1 MHFLT
6 KKHISRRRLLRG
18 AGVALAL
25 PLLDSMLPAATAR
38 AAELATPR
46 PRLGCIYIPHGTV
59 HANWEPTT
67 VGTNFAFTPT
77 LKSLEPFRD
86 RITVVTGLDLQ
97 TAYEGPPSAGEHHN
111 RSSRC
116 WLTCVPPGK
125 GPSPTS
131 MDQLAADHIGQ
142 DTDSNHPRCRARRD
156 QRRAAHA
163 AVQRPR
169 ALRAVP
175 HRRARSGTAPQSGDQ
190 QAARRHRTASTP
202 LGSARRFR
210 RARKDHV

>member
-131 MDQLAADHIGQ
+131 MDQLAADHIGE
-142 DTDSNHPRCRARRD
+142 DTQLPSLELSLEGRTSVSYRTPSNPLPMQVNPRVVFER
-156 QRRAAHA
+156 
-163 AVQRPR
+163 
-169 ALRAVP
+169 L
-175 HRRARSGTAPQSGDQ
+175 
-190 QAARRHRTASTP
+190 
-202 LGSARRFR
+202 
-210 RARKDHV
+210 